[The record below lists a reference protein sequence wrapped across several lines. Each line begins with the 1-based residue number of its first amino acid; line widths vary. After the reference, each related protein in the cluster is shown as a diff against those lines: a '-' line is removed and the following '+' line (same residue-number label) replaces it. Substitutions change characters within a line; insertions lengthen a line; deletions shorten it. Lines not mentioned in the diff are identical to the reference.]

1 VAKKITGVARCH
13 LRCIGQSLNRFR
25 LSLVERSLN
34 RLLEMHVRSFNRLT
48 PVEPDP
54 LFQSSFD
61 VFYIFFTVELSGRP
75 TA

>member
-1 VAKKITGVARCH
+1 VPRIMWRIM
-13 LRCIGQSLNRFR
+13 R
-25 LSLVERSLN
+25 
-34 RLLEMHVRSFNRLT
+34 VRSFNRLT

-61 VFYIFFTVELSGRP
+61 VFYIFFTVVLSGRP

>member
-1 VAKKITGVARCH
+1 M
-13 LRCIGQSLNRFR
+13 QSLNRFR

-34 RLLEMHVRSFNRLT
+34 RLLAMHVRSF
-48 PVEPDP
+48 
-54 LFQSSFD
+54 FQSSFD